1 MRQQG
6 TLQETGFG
14 RRTLLGASALGAASL
29 AMPGVLRAQNQP
41 VKIGLVAVLTGPQA
55 ALGTHLRDGFQ
66 LGMRHLENRLG
77 GRPAEVLV
85 IDDELRPDAA
95 VTKVRAALERDRCD
109 FIVGVVFS
117 NILAAIIRP
126 VTETQT
132 FLIST
137 NAGPSPIAGRGCSP
151 FFFATSY
158 NNDQNHAVMGAA
170 ANEGIEHQ
178 GQNRVIRRAI
188 LITPNYQAGRDA
200 MAGFKSTFRGEVMDE
215 IYVPLTTTDFSA
227 ELARI
232 AAARPE
238 GIYTFMPG
246 GLGVQFVRQ
255 YRQAGLQNIPVL
267 SAFTVDEAVLP
278 AQGEAALGLFTGTTW
293 TPTLPNEQ
301 NARFVRDFDAQFNYI
316 PASYAA
322 HSYDAAMLLDSAI
335 RRVNGNLADKGALRN
350 AIRAADFR
358 SLRGGFRFG
367 TNHFPVQDLWLARVG
382 RRPDGR
388 FQTEHVRVVMPNAV
402 DSFAAEC
409 RMPST

>member
-1 MRQQG
+1 MTTQG
-6 TLQETGFG
+6 THFG
-14 RRTLLGASALGAASL
+14 RRTLLGASALGATTL
-29 AMPGVLRAQNQP
+29 ALPGIGRAQAAP

-77 GRPAEVLV
+77 GRAAEVLV

-117 NILAAIIRP
+117 NILAAIMRP

-170 ANEGIEHQ
+170 ANDGIEFGGATRQ
-178 GQNRVIRRAI
+178 IRRAM

-200 MAGFKSTFRGEVMDE
+200 MAGFKSTFRGEVLDE
-215 IYVPLTTTDFSA
+215 IYVPLTITDFSA
-227 ELARI
+227 ELAQI
-232 AAARPE
+232 AARRPD

-255 YRQAGLQNIPVL
+255 FRQAGMNIPVL

-278 AQGEAALGLFTGTTW
+278 AQGESALGLFTGTTW
-293 TPTLPNEQ
+293 TPTLPNAQ
-301 NARFVRDFDAQFNYI
+301 NARFVNDFIGQFNYV

-322 HSYDAAMLLDSAI
+322 HAYDAAMLLDSAI
-335 RRVNGNLADKGALRN
+335 RRTGGNLADKAALRT
-350 AIRAADFR
+350 AIRAADFQ
-358 SLRGGFRFG
+358 SVRGGFRFG
-367 TNHFPVQDLWLARVG
+367 ANHFPVQDFWLARVG
-382 RRPDGR
+382 RRADGR
-388 FQTEHVRVVMPNAV
+388 FQTEHVRKVFENAV
-402 DSFAAEC
+402 DGFAAEC
-409 RMPST
+409 RMPAA

>member
-1 MRQQG
+1 MTSITTQG
-6 TLQETGFG
+6 IG
-14 RRTLLGASALGAASL
+14 RRGLLGASALGATAL
-29 AMPGVLRAQNQP
+29 ALPGLARAQAAP
-41 VKIGLVAVLTGPQA
+41 IKIGLVAVLTGPQA

-77 GRPAEVLV
+77 GRAAEVIV

-158 NNDQNHAVMGAA
+158 NNDQNHAVMGVA
-170 ANEGIEHQ
+170 ANEGVEHQ
-178 GQNRVIRRAI
+178 GQTRVIRRAM
-188 LITPNYQAGRDA
+188 LLTPNYQAGRDA

-232 AAARPE
+232 AAARPD

-246 GLGVQFVRQ
+246 GLGVQLVRQ
-255 YRQAGLQNIPVL
+255 YRQAGLGNIPVL

-293 TPTLPNEQ
+293 TPTMPTEQ
-301 NARFVRDFDAQFNYI
+301 NTRFVRDFDAQFNYI

-322 HSYDAAMLLDSAI
+322 HAYDGAMLLDSAV
-335 RRVNGNLADKGALRN
+335 RKVGGNLADKAALRA

-358 SLRGGFRFG
+358 SVRGDFRFG
-367 TNHFPVQDLWLARVG
+367 SNHFPVQDFWLARVG

-388 FQTEHVRVVMPNAV
+388 FQTEHVRAVMRNAV
-402 DSFAAEC
+402 DGFAAEC
-409 RMPST
+409 RMPAA

>member
-1 MRQQG
+1 M
-6 TLQETGFG
+6 LQDTRFG
-14 RRTLLGASALGAASL
+14 RRALLGASALGASAL
-29 AMPGVLRAQNQP
+29 ALPGIGRAQAAP

-66 LGMRHLENRLG
+66 LGMKHLENKLG
-77 GRPAEVLV
+77 GRAAEVLV

-95 VTKVRAALERDRCD
+95 VTKVRAALERDKCD

-158 NNDQNHAVMGAA
+158 VNDQNHAVLGAA
-170 ANEGIEHQ
+170 ANDGVDVG

-188 LITPNYQAGRDA
+188 IITPNYQAGRDA
-200 MAGFKSTFRGEVMDE
+200 AAGFKSTFRGEVMDE
-215 IYVPLTTTDFSA
+215 IYVPLNTTDFSA
-227 ELARI
+227 ELAKI

-255 YRQAGLQNIPVL
+255 YRQAGLNIPVL

-278 AQGEAALGLFTGTTW
+278 AQGEAALGLYTGTTW
-293 TPTLPNEQ
+293 TPTLQNAQ
-301 NARFVRDFDAQFNYI
+301 NARFVRDFEAQHNYV

-322 HSYDAAMLLDSAI
+322 HAYDSAMLLDSAV
-335 RRVNGNLADKGALRN
+335 RKVGGNLSDKGALRA
-350 AIRAADFR
+350 AIKAADFR
-358 SLRGGFRFG
+358 SVRGNFRFG
-367 TNHFPVQDLWLARVG
+367 ANHFPVQDFWLARVG
-382 RRPDGR
+382 RRADGK
-388 FQTEHVRVVMPNAV
+388 FQTEHVRKVFENAV
-402 DSFAAEC
+402 DPFAAEC
-409 RMPST
+409 RLPAA